1 VTATDT
7 KPEFNVKKMSLWRE
21 DTGRIVF
28 MWNGNSDTSDV
39 TIVWY
44 PPPGDSNHTRMV
56 VEYRYEGTLHPTIH
70 DIVLEKD
77 VFLTTGRT
85 TARAVW
91 DRLLACK
98 WEVQESWNFK

>member
-1 VTATDT
+1 
-7 KPEFNVKKMSLWRE
+7 
-21 DTGRIVF
+21 
-28 MWNGNSDTSDV
+28 
-39 TIVWY
+39 
-44 PPPGDSNHTRMV
+44 MV